1 MLEQDVDGLIGWWLC
16 SLHGKQGIAPG
27 NRLQQIKRRSD
38 EQTPPE
44 ASSQSGEVFTFEDV
58 DYDVPRTQEAGV
70 DYAVPRGV
78 TSPDYDV
85 PNVSRPDGG
94 ENLGEVYDLPENSM
108 LRSEINA
115 KQNGVENALDN
126 YDQSA
131 EVYDVPTSLL
141 DDSFCQEIYD
151 IPSKEKGDVES
162 TDSNHNVE
170 SSICQMSPVQC
181 QGSDHGESKQLSG
194 VPGGPEVT
202 PEIYDVLSASG
213 DKDIKKDL
221 FETTP
226 TSTSVT
232 TDILQENRSSAEL
245 HKAKM
250 PVDVV
255 SAELTVKRQSSSST
269 DSTKT
274 DDDDYVDYQD
284 IYGDGKEKD
293 VSLYDVPVQVGHMF
307 STLTLLILAQS
318 NALGSF

>member
-16 SLHGKQGIAPG
+16 SLHGRQGIAPG

-58 DYDVPRTQEAGV
+58 DYDVPRTQEAVV
-70 DYAVPRGV
+70 DYAVPRGI

-85 PNVSRPDGG
+85 PNVSRPDGS
-94 ENLGEVYDLPENSM
+94 ENLGDVYDLPENSL
-108 LRSEINA
+108 LRGEINT
-115 KQNGVENALDN
+115 KQCGVENALDN
-126 YDQSA
+126 YDHSA

-151 IPSKEKGDVES
+151 IPSKEQGDVES

-170 SSICQMSPVQC
+170 TSVRQISPIQC
-181 QGSDHGESKQLSG
+181 QGTLSDKGESKQLSG
-194 VPGGPEVT
+194 VPDEPEIYS
-202 PEIYDVLSASG
+202 EIYDVLSTSG
-213 DKDIKKDL
+213 DEDITNDQ

-226 TSTSVT
+226 QSMSVT
-232 TDILQENRSSAEL
+232 IDKPQGNRNSAEL

-250 PVDVV
+250 PVDVA
-255 SAELTVKRQSSSST
+255 STGLSVKRQSSSST

-293 VSLYDVPVQVGHMF
+293 VSLYDVPVQVGHVRYF
-307 STLTLLILAQS
+307 H
-318 NALGSF
+318 